1 MNEHQKIVFVNKINM
16 NRDQSALQMISH
28 VIGIPSKI
36 LSYGWGRIEVRRQ
49 VHWRDWVKMEFAPR
63 SICQHL
69 SQWCS
74 CDWASSGNPFFPALF
89 PYGSYFSYE
98 QQASLPFTLNCP
110 RQPPVEMHWAN
121 KGVRVARCP
130 QQCHR
135 CPCHL
140 LKKSHS
146 SGNGTAPDIYTAN
159 LTPHSAIYCYIF
171 LTHILTAIG
180 SSQGSGVPLPS
191 HPQVSVFL
199 GRNASSYNADH
210 SSRCWTPEWLR
221 LGHRSQSSPPM
232 NKPQN
237 KYSKPHSNLPFVSKL
252 LNRNISYHKSKF
264 KLQQTI

>member
-1 MNEHQKIVFVNKINM
+1 MRKNRSSQTSSLKGLGKDGICTMEHFPTPVTVMQ
-16 NRDQSALQMISH
+16 LW
-28 VIGIPSKI
+28 
-36 LSYGWGRIEVRRQ
+36 LSLFW
-49 VHWRDWVKMEFAPR
+49 K
-63 SICQHL
+63 
-69 SQWCS
+69 
-74 CDWASSGNPFFPALF
+74 PFFPALF

-146 SGNGTAPDIYTAN
+146 SGNGTAPEIYTAN

-232 NKPQN
+232 NKPQK
-237 KYSKPHSNLPFVSKL
+237 KYSKPHSNLTFVSKL